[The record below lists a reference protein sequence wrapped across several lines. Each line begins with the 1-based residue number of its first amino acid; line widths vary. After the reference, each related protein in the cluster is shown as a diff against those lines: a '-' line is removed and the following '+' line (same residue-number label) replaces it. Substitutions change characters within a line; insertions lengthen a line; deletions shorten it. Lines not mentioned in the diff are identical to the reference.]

1 MTEWTKEEDEAFNMI
16 EQNSN
21 LGKQILRDIEGQ
33 PYHFSKTWKFLTDTE
48 LLLAYGWTDF
58 EAMTITQQTYKDKIL
73 SGLRGIENA
82 IRKKQNE
89 L

>member
-1 MTEWTKEEDEAFNMI
+1 MTDWTKEEEEAFNDV
-16 EQNSN
+16 EKHSN

-33 PYHFSKTWKFLTDTE
+33 PYHFKTWKFLTDEE
-48 LLLAYGWTDF
+48 LLMAYGWTDF

-82 IRKKQNE
+82 IRAKQNE